1 MVIRRIRQSA
11 AEQNWFAV
19 ALDLL
24 ILVIGVFLGMQA
36 NNWNQARL
44 ERQQEQSYRTRLI
57 EDLRTNETDLQQRRA
72 YYGQVRKHALAALN
86 ALENSAGP
94 ADQQFL
100 IDSYQ
105 ATQII
110 PRTLTRFTYE
120 EMLASGGV
128 ERIGGSDIRKH
139 VKNYYAGIDTAETT
153 FRSTPP
159 YREHLRTVMPY
170 AMQQRVRTNCREV
183 LGTGGS
189 GEQMNVLPASCRLN
203 ADAVSIVQAAEAVR
217 ASPSMKGDLTRHLI
231 DLDLKLE
238 LFELV
243 GARARNLRRILEAKG
258 GRVSEI
264 RHDP

>member
-1 MVIRRIRQSA
+1 MVIRRIRESA
-11 AEQNWFAV
+11 AKHNWFAV

-24 ILVIGVFLGMQA
+24 ILVIGVFLGLQA

-72 YYGQVRKHALAALN
+72 YYGQVRKHALSALN
-86 ALENSAGP
+86 AMENSAGP
-94 ADQQFL
+94 ADQQFV
-100 IDSYQ
+100 IDTYQ

-120 EMLASGGV
+120 EMLASGGI
-128 ERIGGSDIRKH
+128 ERIGGPDTRKH
-139 VKNYYAGIDTAETT
+139 VKNYYAGIETAEAT

-189 GEQMNVLPASCRLN
+189 GEQMNVLPRSCRLD
-203 ADAVSIVQAAEAVR
+203 ADVVSIAEAAEQLR
-217 ASPSMKGDLTRHLI
+217 ASPSIKGDLTRHLI
-231 DLDLKLE
+231 DLDLKLD
-238 LFELV
+238 LFELLE
-243 GARARNLRRILEAKG
+243 GRARNLRRILETQGA
-258 GRVSEI
+258 
-264 RHDP
+264 